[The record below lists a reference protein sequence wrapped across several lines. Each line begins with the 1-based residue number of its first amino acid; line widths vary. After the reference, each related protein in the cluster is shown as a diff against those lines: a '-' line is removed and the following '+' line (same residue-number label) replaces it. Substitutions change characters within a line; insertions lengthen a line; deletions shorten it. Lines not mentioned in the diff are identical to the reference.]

1 MDILCRSDG
10 KTSQYP
16 WHYKRCGTQHQG
28 RIGWSWPWPMSEE
41 RKKRDTEEVD
51 EIPQE
56 ASATQQPIS
65 DSSSDKATETHWEPL
80 LGLLVQS
87 YGSLPSHRNLAN
99 PHKVLL
105 KQAVFLVSSPW
116 GVGLLCYPYSSCRLT
131 CSFILVSGSWIAS
144 ASNLHQTTLVE
155 KLLL

>member
-1 MDILCRSDG
+1 LDILWRNDG
-10 KTSQYP
+10 KTSQYLVTT
-16 WHYKRCGTQHQG
+16 KSCGTHQQ

-65 DSSSDKATETHWEPL
+65 DSSSDKATETHREPL

-87 YGSLPSHRNLAN
+87 YGSLPSRRNLSN

-105 KQAVFLVSSPW
+105 EQAVFLVSAPW
-116 GVGLLCYPYSSCRLT
+116 GVELLCCPYNLCRLT
-131 CSFILVSGSWIAS
+131 CSVYTG
-144 ASNLHQTTLVE
+144 NR
-155 KLLL
+155 